1 MPGQADALEDRNQI
15 VSQAQCYSK
24 PENTHLLCKG
34 KYHWMADLLNYDFG
48 QIQTSETECQL
59 HSDTSPYEV
68 SVLFLNLCCH
78 NWQYNKSS
86 RDFNV

>member
-34 KYHWMADLLNYDFG
+34 KYHWMADLLFDRLGFSCFAFVELDIDLQVRSNPNQFSL
-48 QIQTSETECQL
+48 IFSL
-59 HSDTSPYEV
+59 
-68 SVLFLNLCCH
+68 
-78 NWQYNKSS
+78 
-86 RDFNV
+86 